1 MKIRAQEILAAWL
14 LITMLGFSYSS
25 PGDNGFAAGE
35 SVTST
40 HMNELEAALDA
51 VEAGTSIASSL
62 TRDAEWD
69 TEAEVQTAW
78 GSVNVLLETEIDAS
92 SELRAL
98 MDDESGTGALL
109 FAAGDV
115 GAATATTASAGD
127 NDTSIATTAFVTTAV
142 NAKSAASSTDNA
154 IARFDSTT
162 GDVQNSGVIVDDS
175 NNVNMPG
182 DLTTGSGGTTDP
194 TYFMFRDSDDA
205 GYTECAA
212 LNGTFSCAID
222 ADGVIDGTL

>member
-1 MKIRAQEILAAWL
+1 MIRPKELIAAVL
-14 LITMLGFSYSS
+14 LLTLLGFTYSS
-25 PGDNGFAAGE
+25 PGDNGFASLE
-35 SVTST
+35 TVTHV
-40 HMNELEAALDA
+40 HMNELDTALDNL
-51 VEAGTSIASSL
+51 EAGTSIAAGI
-62 TRDAEWD
+62 TRDTEWD
-69 TEAEVQTAW
+69 TEGEVQTAW
-78 GSVNVLLETEIDAS
+78 GSVNIILETEFDAS

-109 FAAGDV
+109 FAAGDI
-115 GAATATTASAGD
+115 GAGTAATATAGD

-154 IARFDSTT
+154 IARFDSTS